1 MDISEYNIQFVFK
14 ASAWRASVK
23 NGIFKYLYS
32 YGFARAT
39 NMSTKSETDFE
50 WSVKFIGGPNFSVG
64 IASQLKPVNNLIY
77 NYDQN
82 AIMYSS
88 CNADIRVGRNP
99 IHSNLME
106 HQSEDVIKFRFQPRT
121 KKLLIDRT
129 RNSRTIG
136 QYEVD
141 LKDDVNYIP
150 FVQSSNR
157 FAREAQLI
165 P

>member
-1 MDISEYNIQFVFK
+1 ME
-14 ASAWRASVK
+14 
-23 NGIFKYLYS
+23 NGIFKCLDSFAAY
-32 YGFARAT
+32 ARAT
-39 NMSTKSETDFE
+39 NIMSTKSETDFE
-50 WSVKFIGGPNFSVG
+50 WSVKLFGGPGFSVG
-64 IASQLKPVNNLIY
+64 IASQFKRSADNLIY
-77 NYDQN
+77 TYDQN

-88 CNADIRVGRNP
+88 YYADIRVGGNP
-99 IHSNLME
+99 IHSNLMQ

-141 LKDDVNYIP
+141 LKDDVNYYP
-150 FVQSSNR
+150 FVQSSHPI
-157 FAREAQLI
+157 AREAHLI

>member
-1 MDISEYNIQFVFK
+1 M
-14 ASAWRASVK
+14 K
-23 NGIFKYLYS
+23 NGIFKRLDF

-39 NMSTKSETDFE
+39 NIMSTKSETDFE
-50 WSVKFIGGPNFSVG
+50 WSVKLFGGRYFSVG
-64 IASQLKPVNNLIY
+64 IASQFKPVHKLIY
-77 NYDQN
+77 SYDQN
-82 AIMYSS
+82 AIVYSS
-88 CNADIRVGRNP
+88 WNADIRVGRNP

-129 RNSRTIG
+129 RISRTIG
-136 QYEVD
+136 HYEVD

-150 FVQSSNR
+150 FVQSSDPV
-157 FAREAQLI
+157 AREAHLI